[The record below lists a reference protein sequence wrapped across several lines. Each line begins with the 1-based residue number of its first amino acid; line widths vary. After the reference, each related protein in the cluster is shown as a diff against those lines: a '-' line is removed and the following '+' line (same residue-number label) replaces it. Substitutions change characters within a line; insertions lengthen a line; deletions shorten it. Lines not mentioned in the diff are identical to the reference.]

1 MIDDAGAEGVN
12 FGCTDG
18 NKLIGYGEVHHTHGD
33 NWSEFQSVSTPNKTE
48 YLNETFWVYT
58 WEQWKFIFN
67 DNFDDPKVL
76 KNITHPYEN

>member
-48 YLNETFWVYT
+48 YLNENCLNLNLTAS
-58 WEQWKFIFN
+58 
-67 DNFDDPKVL
+67 L
-76 KNITHPYEN
+76 KYIME